1 MHSVKGFIERVR
13 ANVNR
18 DRAAVQFTVRSPC
31 RVYFINQLLLI
42 ATVRVPTAAVRGPVK
57 SVCR

>member
-18 DRAAVQFTVRSPC
+18 DRAAVQFTVRSHGSPC
-31 RVYFINQLLLI
+31 RVYFINQLI
-42 ATVRVPTAAVRGPVK
+42 
-57 SVCR
+57 SCCC